1 MKRIVTTLF
10 ACSALLA
17 IAPAAH
23 AAGLPWQ
30 DIARNG
36 ETDQQSGHHIEAAI
50 QAYRA
55 LELAEAQ
62 FAGKDDPALL
72 PLLEN
77 IADALQQ
84 TPHGFAPSLFAG
96 YADGDGDFADIFGR
110 ANRMDPEAMQ
120 EISRKRWEITPP
132 GSPEAAP
139 LLMSDLRTAE
149 IWDKGEGRR
158 RSGTAPAPSYAGAE
172 PYLQRALR
180 LSTRLH
186 GPESAQVART
196 LNKLAW
202 LHHQWSRRA
211 RPDSQDGH
219 FVWNDAF
226 THYKAAAIYMTRA
239 LAIREKTLGPEHADV
254 AQSLIDLAVF
264 AAAMGQ
270 TGYQSQTDEFE
281 KLGRQYFERAVAIR
295 TKAGG
300 AAYPKAADDL
310 RTWATALLEGG
321 HAKPA
326 DAAFERALAARE
338 KAVGPGHADV
348 ASDLFAW
355 AKALLENK
363 RHKDAEVMF
372 ARALAARKKA
382 LGPPYTGEDEAEAL
396 GWWAE
401 ALSGQ
406 GYMREADAMLQRALA
421 LVDQRVTPTHPQDF
435 TTLIRLSELH
445 GSLHDL
451 EGQYDYFQRARQ
463 RLDRFMVPD
472 FKETL
477 IEIDSRMYHQFK
489 SRQTDLQMR
498 LDLGLHNHKDLS
510 QPPWS
515 PIFDPQNPNKKR

>member
-17 IAPAAH
+17 IAPIAH

-62 FAGKDDPALL
+62 LAGKDDPALL

-84 TPHGFAPSLFAG
+84 TPHGFALSLFSG
-96 YADGDGDFADIFGR
+96 YADGDGDFADIFRG
-110 ANRMDPEAMQ
+110 ANSMDTQAMEKLLKNPWAIAPPE
-120 EISRKRWEITPP
+120 
-132 GSPEAAP
+132 SPEAAP

-149 IWDKGEGRR
+149 FWDKGEGRR
-158 RSGTAPAPSYAGAE
+158 RFGTVPAPNYAGAE

-186 GPESAQVART
+186 GPESAQVARA

-211 RPDSQDGH
+211 RPDSQDGQ

-270 TGYQSQTDEFE
+270 TGYRSQPDEFE
-281 KLGRQYFERAVAIR
+281 QLGRQYFERAVAIR
-295 TKAGG
+295 AKAGG
-300 AAYPKAADDL
+300 ADYPKAADDL

-321 HAKPA
+321 YGKPA

-338 KAVGPGHADV
+338 KALGPGRADV

-355 AKALLENK
+355 ARSLLGNK
-363 RHKDAEVMF
+363 RPKDAEAVF
-372 ARALAARKKA
+372 VRALAARKKA
-382 LGPPYTGEDEAEAL
+382 QGAGYTGEDEAEAL
-396 GWWAE
+396 GWWAD
-401 ALSGQ
+401 ALSAQ

-421 LVDQRVTPTHPQDF
+421 LVDQRIAPTHPQDF

-445 GSLHDL
+445 GSLHDY

-463 RLDRFMVPD
+463 RLDRFIVPD

-477 IEIDSRMYHQFK
+477 IETESRMYHQFK
-489 SRQTDLQMR
+489 ARQTDLQMR
-498 LDLGLHNHKDLS
+498 LDLGLHKHKDLS